1 MARKIS
7 ARWRTSARAHGE
19 EKWGWGRSARDFQ
32 LDIVRLHNHALR
44 CILVRQSTFD
54 ILLTQEE
61 MVSLLYITKHFFR
74 ELPEGPLRP

>member
-1 MARKIS
+1 MGGG
-7 ARWRTSARAHGE
+7 GE
-19 EKWGWGRSARDFQ
+19 GRDLQ
-32 LDIVRLHNHALR
+32 LEIVRVHNHALR

>member
-19 EKWGWGRSARDFQ
+19 EKWGGGRDFQ
-32 LDIVRLHNHALR
+32 LEIVRLHNHALR
-44 CILVRQSTFD
+44 FIAVRQSTFD

-61 MVSLLYITKHFFR
+61 MVSLLYTTKYFFR